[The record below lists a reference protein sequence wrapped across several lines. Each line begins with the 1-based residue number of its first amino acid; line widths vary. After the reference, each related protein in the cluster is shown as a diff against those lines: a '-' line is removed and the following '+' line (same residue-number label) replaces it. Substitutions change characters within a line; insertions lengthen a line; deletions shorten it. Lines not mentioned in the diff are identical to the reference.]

1 MATSKKIQPEKL
13 PEPEAVHWRARLRR
27 DVRAASIKPPMT
39 KSEAMTYFQSRWPGN
54 WNQRLSQALQPF
66 LPLTKSGKEQSIK
79 NIERRHQARKGKG
92 VPAMTART
100 KSEYEALGAS
110 IGYAPPKYGYHV
122 EFDGWIAFSSVC
134 ERRSSEDINV
144 VGEWAAQV
152 AADPSL
158 MLDAL
163 LLIYMEEDD
172 QSREIGEQQPSVGF
186 CEDGDTGEAGEPVQ
200 NPRITIKAN
209 ERERHSGHGGQKR
222 RFSFFD
228 KR

>member
-1 MATSKKIQPEKL
+1 MATSERN
-13 PEPEAVHWRARLRR
+13 WRAQLEV
-27 DVRAASIKPPMT
+27 DVREASIKPPMT
-39 KSEAMTYFQSRWPGN
+39 KSEAMTYFQSRWPAN

-66 LPLTKSGKEQSIK
+66 LPLTKKGLPQSLK

-92 VPAMTART
+92 IPAMTART
-100 KSEYEALGAS
+100 AAEYRALGAS
-110 IGYAPPKYGYHV
+110 IGYKPPKYGYHV

-134 ERRSSEDINV
+134 ERRSSDKDINV
-144 VGEWAAQV
+144 AGEWATQV

-158 MLDAL
+158 MLPAL

-172 QSREIGEQQPSVGF
+172 QDREIEEQEPSVGF
-186 CEDGDTGEAGEPVQ
+186 CEEGDTGEAGESVRD
-200 NPRITIKAN
+200 PRITITAN
-209 ERERHSGHGGQKR
+209 EQEKHSGHGGRAR

>member
-1 MATSKKIQPEKL
+1 MATKSIN
-13 PEPEAVHWRARLRR
+13 WRTQLEQ
-27 DVRAASIKPPMT
+27 DVREASIKPPMT
-39 KSEAMTYFQSRWPGN
+39 KSEAMTYFQSRWPAN

-66 LPLTKSGKEQSIK
+66 LPLTKSGQPQSIK

-92 VPAMTART
+92 IPAMTART

-134 ERRSSEDINV
+134 ERRSSESFKEINV
-144 VGEWAAQV
+144 VGEWATQV

-158 MLDAL
+158 MLKAL

-172 QSREIGEQQPSVGF
+172 QSREIEEQEPSVGF

-200 NPRITIKAN
+200 NPRITITAN
-209 ERERHSGHGGQKR
+209 EREKHSGHGGQKR

-228 KR
+228 RR